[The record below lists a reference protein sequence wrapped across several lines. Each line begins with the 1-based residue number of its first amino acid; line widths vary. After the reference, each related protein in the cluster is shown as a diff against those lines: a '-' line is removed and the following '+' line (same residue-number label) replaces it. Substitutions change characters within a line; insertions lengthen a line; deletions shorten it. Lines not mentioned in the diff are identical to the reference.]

1 MSTADDGLRAGLR
14 QLLPFLL
21 EHRVTL
27 AVVTG
32 LSLLG
37 AVATLAQPLLVGRV
51 IGRVQAGDALGALVW
66 LVFALVVVSSLLAG
80 VQQYLLQRTGTALAR
95 LEAAR

>member
-1 MSTADDGLRAGLR
+1 MSTADDGPRAGLR

-27 AVVTG
+27 AIVTG

-37 AVATLAQPLLVGRV
+37 AVATLTQPLLVGRV
-51 IGRVQAGDALGALVW
+51 IGRVQAGDVRRGAPAVGDKP
-66 LVFALVVVSSLLAG
+66 AYHADD
-80 VQQYLLQRTGTALAR
+80 R
-95 LEAAR
+95 EP